1 MDTINFNSS
10 TWRAVKAQAEE
21 RIAELKDQLAG
32 LGITER
38 ESLIIRG
45 RIDEL
50 SLLIE
55 TESTPPRNDV
65 A

>member
-50 SLLIE
+50 SLLTE